1 MHEWILNTTS
11 ISNVKTEVVRGSM
24 NQHEKDQ
31 NLDQQVIDS
40 FGHEWAA
47 FDYAESETDDALDS
61 QFLAYCTPLDLSQF
75 NRKSSVAADFG
86 AGSGRWTSR
95 LLPYFSLVYA
105 LEPSDGANKVLK
117 NKFSKES
124 RIKILQ
130 ETVGDNSIATESL
143 DLAMSL
149 GVLHHI
155 PDTRLA
161 IKDIASKIKS
171 DGVFFCY
178 LYYKLENKPLY
189 YRGLFWASNSL
200 RWVISRLPY
209 ALRKL
214 IARAIAALVYFPLA
228 RMAKLLS
235 NVEKNISN
243 FPLHHYANMP
253 FVMLQNDALDRFG
266 TRLEQRFSKKEITEM
281 LGNAGFDLSTL
292 KFSDVEPFWTFTVK
306 KNSDSDKLIFL
317 TKLV

>member
-1 MHEWILNTTS
+1 MS
-11 ISNVKTEVVRGSM
+11 
-24 NQHEKDQ
+24 QHKKDQ

-40 FGHEWAA
+40 FGHEWSA
-47 FDYAESETDDALDS
+47 FDYAESETDDALDT
-61 QFLAYCTPLDLSQF
+61 QFLAYCTPLDLTQF
-75 NRKSSVAADFG
+75 DSKSSVAADFG
-86 AGSGRWTSR
+86 AGSGRWASR
-95 LLPYFSLVYA
+95 LLPHFSLVYA

-117 NKFSKES
+117 NKFANEP

-130 ETVGDNSIATESL
+130 ETVGANSIPDGSL

-155 PDTRLA
+155 PDTGLA
-161 IKDIASKIKS
+161 IKDIAGKVKS
-171 DGVFFCY
+171 GGVFLCY

-189 YRGLFWASNSL
+189 YRGLFWTSNSL
-200 RWVISRLPY
+200 RWVISRLPH
-209 ALRKL
+209 ALRRL
-214 IARAIAALVYFPLA
+214 IARVIAAFVYLPLA
-228 RMAKLLS
+228 RTAKLLS
-235 NVEKNISN
+235 NAGKNVSN

-292 KFSDVEPFWTFTVK
+292 KFSDVEPFWTFSVK
-306 KNSDSDKLIFL
+306 KL
-317 TKLV
+317 

>member
-1 MHEWILNTTS
+1 MS
-11 ISNVKTEVVRGSM
+11 
-24 NQHEKDQ
+24 QHEKDQ

-61 QFLAYCTPLDLSQF
+61 QFLAYCTPLDLTQF
-75 NRKSSVAADFG
+75 NSKSSVAADFG
-86 AGSGRWTSR
+86 AGSGRWASR

-117 NKFSKES
+117 NKFSTES
-124 RIKILQ
+124 RMKILQ
-130 ETVGDNSIATESL
+130 ETVGANSIPAGSL

-155 PDTRLA
+155 PDTGLA
-161 IKDIASKIKS
+161 IRDVASKIKS
-171 DGVFFCY
+171 GGFFLCY
-178 LYYKLENKPLY
+178 LYYKLENKPVF

-200 RWVISRLPY
+200 RWLISRLPY
-209 ALRKL
+209 SMRRL
-214 IARAIAALVYFPLA
+214 IAKIIAGAIYLPLA
-228 RMAKLLS
+228 RTSKLLGNKGK
-235 NVEKNISN
+235 NVSN

-281 LGNAGFDLSTL
+281 LGKAGFNLSTL
-292 KFSDVEPFWTFTVK
+292 KFSDVEPFWTFSVK
-306 KNSDSDKLIFL
+306 KL
-317 TKLV
+317 

>member
-1 MHEWILNTTS
+1 MS
-11 ISNVKTEVVRGSM
+11 R
-24 NQHEKDQ
+24 HEKDQ

-47 FDYAESETDDALDS
+47 FDYAESETDEALDS
-61 QFLAYCTPLDLSQF
+61 QFLAYCTPIDLSRF
-75 NRKSSVAADFG
+75 NGKSSVAADFG
-86 AGSGRWTSR
+86 AGSGRWASR

-105 LEPSDGANKVLK
+105 LEPSDGANGVLK
-117 NKFSKES
+117 KKFSKES
-124 RIKILQ
+124 RMKILQ
-130 ETVGDNSIATESL
+130 ETVGANSIPTGSL

-155 PDTRLA
+155 PDTGLA
-161 IKDIASKIKS
+161 IKDVAGKIKGG
-171 DGVFFCY
+171 GVFLCY

-189 YRGLFWASNSL
+189 YRGLFWTSNAL

-209 ALRKL
+209 ALRRL
-214 IARAIAALVYFPLA
+214 IARVIAAFVYLPLA
-228 RMAKLLS
+228 RTAKLLS
-235 NVEKNISN
+235 NAGKNISN

-266 TRLEQRFSKKEITEM
+266 TRLEQRFSKKEITKM

-292 KFSDVEPFWTFTVK
+292 KFSDVEPFWTFSVK
-306 KNSDSDKLIFL
+306 KL
-317 TKLV
+317 

>member
-1 MHEWILNTTS
+1 MS
-11 ISNVKTEVVRGSM
+11 
-24 NQHEKDQ
+24 QHEKDQ
-31 NLDQQVIDS
+31 NLNQQVIDS
-40 FGHEWAA
+40 FGYEWAA

-61 QFLAYCTPLDLSQF
+61 QFLAYCTPIDLTQF
-75 NRKSSVAADFG
+75 NSKSSVAADFG
-86 AGSGRWTSR
+86 AGSGRWASR

-117 NKFSKES
+117 NKFSTES
-124 RIKILQ
+124 RVAILQ
-130 ETVGDNSIATESL
+130 ETVGANSIPTASL

-155 PDTRLA
+155 PDTGLA
-161 IKDIASKIKS
+161 IRDVATKIK
-171 DGVFFCY
+171 GGGTFLCY
-178 LYYKLENKPLY
+178 LYYNLDNKPLY
-189 YRGLFWASNSL
+189 YRGLFWTSNSL

-214 IARAIAALVYFPLA
+214 IAQVIASLIYLPLA
-228 RMAKLLS
+228 RTAKLLS
-235 NVEKNISN
+235 STGKNVSN

-281 LGNAGFDLSTL
+281 LGKAGFDLSTL
-292 KFSDVEPFWTFTVK
+292 KFSEVEPFWTFSAK
-306 KNSDSDKLIFL
+306 KL
-317 TKLV
+317 

>member
-1 MHEWILNTTS
+1 MS
-11 ISNVKTEVVRGSM
+11 
-24 NQHEKDQ
+24 QHKKDQ

-40 FGHEWAA
+40 FGHEWSA
-47 FDYAESETDDALDS
+47 FDYAESETDDALDT
-61 QFLAYCTPLDLSQF
+61 QFLAYCAPIDLTQF
-75 NRKSSVAADFG
+75 NSKSSVAADFG
-86 AGSGRWTSR
+86 AGSGRWASR
-95 LLPYFSLVYA
+95 LLPHFSLVYA

-117 NKFSKES
+117 NKFSKEA
-124 RIKILQ
+124 RMTILQ
-130 ETVGDNSIATESL
+130 ETVGANSIPAGSL

-155 PDTRLA
+155 PDTGLA
-161 IKDIASKIKS
+161 IKDVAGKIKGG
-171 DGVFFCY
+171 GVFLCY

-189 YRGLFWASNSL
+189 YRGLFWTSNSL

-214 IARAIAALVYFPLA
+214 VAQVIAALIYLPLA
-228 RMAKLLS
+228 RTAKLLS
-235 NVEKNISN
+235 STGKNVSN

-281 LGNAGFDLSTL
+281 LGNADFDLSTL
-292 KFSDVEPFWTFTVK
+292 KFSDVEPFWTFSVK
-306 KNSDSDKLIFL
+306 KL
-317 TKLV
+317 